1 VEENLLDILR
11 GTSRTASDIEVG
23 ARSASEELLHR
34 GVVTRLERSQYSLRH
49 ATYRL
54 CGSALCGIES
64 YDSYIDSYR
73 VSTVRIK
80 TQLLPRS
87 HLQPRSH
94 RAQQHEV
101 HGYAR
106 RATRRESV
114 DSVDGGA
121 GRRLSVVLRRCC
133 RSACSQRSTQSTPAT
148 ALYKP
153 LERRG
158 NHDARGACRLRWH
171 QWNGAARHQRGY
183 EHHACFMFKGAGTE
197 RVGVG
202 EGGGGEAAGF
212 WESTSTAE

>member
-1 VEENLLDILR
+1 MQPIVCVGQRCVVSSPMTPTSTRIEYRRYVSKRSCCHALTCSHAHTGHSNTR
-11 GTSRTASDIEVG
+11 FTGTHVACE
-23 ARSASEELLHR
+23 
-34 GVVTRLERSQYSLRH
+34 
-49 ATYRL
+49 
-54 CGSALCGIES
+54 
-64 YDSYIDSYR
+64 
-73 VSTVRIK
+73 
-80 TQLLPRS
+80 
-87 HLQPRSH
+87 
-94 RAQQHEV
+94 
-101 HGYAR
+101 

-148 ALYKP
+148 ALYTNQALGEGGP
-153 LERRG
+153 Y
-158 NHDARGACRLRWH
+158 DARGACRLRWH